1 MINWPFH
8 ANARTDHTGSPRL
21 GGKAFSAAGWI
32 TRSGRRFFQETRHR
46 QPADS
51 RDAFAPRKSFRHRAA
66 RLRSSGRQRLQDSGR
81 ADSIPPVMLDLSQYQ
96 SIGEALRDALDQYS
110 NEVCLIEADRDRE
123 KERLTYRDFK
133 QRAHPLARALQE
145 ANLSAG
151 SRASIIMTNQSK
163 WLISAYAIF
172 FSGGV
177 LVPLDYK
184 LTPDEQWQLLKH
196 SNATVLITEYP
207 IWRQLSVSA
216 GRAAATNVQTVLVTE
231 APAKA
236 DLGGAQRWE
245 EFRGAE
251 EPVFIPRKRKDIASI
266 VYSSG
271 TGGRPKG
278 CMMTHENYLE
288 QCVALTSV
296 YPFWPG
302 VRYLSILPTN
312 HAIDFMVGFFGP
324 FTCGACVV
332 HLRTL
337 RPEFVREAFMRYKI
351 TYVSLVP
358 LVLKNLQK
366 GLEAKFAELPPRKRK
381 VFNALVAVNKSL
393 TKSHPRLWLSRRLLK
408 QVHAAFG
415 GELQAIIVG
424 GAFTEPQTLQFFYD
438 LGIPVANG
446 YGLTEA
452 GTAITVNDLKPFRA
466 DTVGKPLPGMEVKI
480 ADPSPNGIGE
490 VCVRSKTVMS
500 GYLNEP
506 ELTAETIVD
515 GWLRTGDLGKFDA
528 QGHLRLSGRKKNMI
542 VTEEGK
548 NIYPEDI
555 EAAFES
561 LPVKE
566 FCVFAANYIWLQRS
580 MVGEQLV
587 LVLHLEEGQTLT
599 EELRREISARNSR
612 LLNYKRVHGLVL
624 VNEDFPRTASL
635 KIKRNIL
642 AERLAQSD
650 RASAILPL

>member
-1 MINWPFH
+1 
-8 ANARTDHTGSPRL
+8 
-21 GGKAFSAAGWI
+21 
-32 TRSGRRFFQETRHR
+32 
-46 QPADS
+46 
-51 RDAFAPRKSFRHRAA
+51 
-66 RLRSSGRQRLQDSGR
+66 
-81 ADSIPPVMLDLSQYQ
+81 MLDLSKYQ
-96 SIGEALRDALDQYS
+96 SIGQALKDALDQFAD
-110 NEVCLIEADRDRE
+110 EVCLIEADRERE

-133 QRAHPLARALQE
+133 ERAQPLARALQD
-145 ANLSAG
+145 AG
-151 SRASIIMTNQSK
+151 FAAGDRASIIMTNQSK

-172 FSGGV
+172 FAGGT

-196 SNATVLITEYP
+196 SGASVLITEYP
-207 IWRQLSVSA
+207 IWRQLSASV
-216 GRAAATNVQTVLVTE
+216 GRVAAANVRTVLVTE
-231 APAKA
+231 APANA
-236 DLGGAQRWE
+236 ELSGALRWE
-245 EFRGAE
+245 DFHGAG
-251 EPVFIPRKRKDIASI
+251 EPRFVSRVRKDTACI

-324 FTCGACVV
+324 FTCGAAVV

-337 RPEFVREAFMRYKI
+337 RPEYVREAFPKYEI
-351 TYVSLVP
+351 TYVSFVP

-366 GLEAKFAELPPRKRK
+366 GLQARFDALPEAKRK
-381 VFNALVAVNKSL
+381 ALDAIRNINRVL
-393 TKSHPRLWLSRRLLK
+393 TKDRPRLWLSRKLLGE
-408 QVHAAFG
+408 VHAAFG
-415 GELQAIIVG
+415 GKLEAIIVG

-452 GTAITVNDLKPFRA
+452 GTAITVNDLNPFRA
-466 DTVGKPLPGMEVKI
+466 DTVGKPLPGMELKI
-480 ADPSPNGIGE
+480 VDPAQDGVGE
-490 VCVRSKTVMS
+490 VYVRSKTVMA
-500 GYLNEP
+500 GYLNDP
-506 ELTAETIVD
+506 DLTAEAFSA
-515 GWLRTGDLGKFDA
+515 GWLKTGDLGRIDPT
-528 QGHLRLSGRKKNMI
+528 GHLILSGRKKNMI

-555 EAAFES
+555 ETVFES

-566 FCVFAANYIWLQRS
+566 FCVFAANYVWPKRS
-580 MVGEQLV
+580 MVGEQLI
-587 LVLHLEEGQTLT
+587 LALHLENGQSYSDA
-599 EELRREISARNSR
+599 LRNDIIARNNR
-612 LLNYKRVHGLVL
+612 LLNYKRVHGVVL
-624 VNEDFPRTASL
+624 LEEDFPRTASL

-642 AERLAQSD
+642 AERLAQLD
-650 RASAILPL
+650 RTSAILPL

>member
-1 MINWPFH
+1 
-8 ANARTDHTGSPRL
+8 
-21 GGKAFSAAGWI
+21 
-32 TRSGRRFFQETRHR
+32 
-46 QPADS
+46 
-51 RDAFAPRKSFRHRAA
+51 
-66 RLRSSGRQRLQDSGR
+66 
-81 ADSIPPVMLDLSQYQ
+81 MLDLTKYS
-96 SIGEALRDALDQYS
+96 SVGAALRDAMQQFAD
-110 NEVCLIEADRDRE
+110 EVCLIEADRERE
-123 KERLTYRDFK
+123 KHRLTYREFN
-133 QRAHPLARALQE
+133 ARALPLAKAMQ
-145 ANLSAG
+145 NGGFSAAD
-151 SRASIIMTNQSK
+151 RASIIMTNQSK
-163 WLISAYAIF
+163 WLISAFAIF
-172 FSGGV
+172 YSGGV

-184 LTPDEQWQLLKH
+184 LTPAEHWQLLQH
-196 SNATVLITEYP
+196 SGTKILITEYP
-207 IWRQLSVSA
+207 IWRQLATSP
-216 GRAAATNVQTVLVTE
+216 GRANAPNVQTILVTE
-231 APAKA
+231 APPSA
-236 DLGGAQRWE
+236 DLSGARRWE
-245 EFRGAE
+245 DFKAQQS
-251 EPVFIPRKRKDIASI
+251 PTFISRERKDVASI

-288 QCVALTSV
+288 QCVALTSL

-324 FTCGACVV
+324 FTCGAAVV

-337 RPEFVREAFMRYKI
+337 RPEFVREAFIKYKI

-366 GLEAKFAELPPRKRK
+366 GLQTRFDELPPGKRK
-381 VFNALVAVNKSL
+381 VFNFLVGINKAF

-408 QVHAAFG
+408 EVHAAFG

-424 GAFTEPQTLQFFYD
+424 GAFSEPQTLEFFYD

-480 ADPSPNGIGE
+480 VDPSPDGVGE
-490 VCVRSKTVMS
+490 VFVRSKTIMS

-506 ELTAETIVD
+506 DLTTETIVD
-515 GWLRTGDLGKFDA
+515 GWLRTGDLGKFDP
-528 QGHLRLSGRKKNMI
+528 QGHLHLSGRKKNMI

-555 EAAFES
+555 EAAFEG

-566 FCVFAANYIWLQRS
+566 FCVFAANYIWPKRS
-580 MVGEQLV
+580 MVGEQLIIAI
-587 LVLHLEEGQTLT
+587 HFENNQQFTD
-599 EELRREISARNSR
+599 ELKQDIIRRNNR
-612 LLNYKRVHGLVL
+612 LLNYKRVHGCVL
-624 VNEDFPRTASL
+624 VDRDFPRTASL
-635 KIKRNIL
+635 KIKRSEL
-642 AERLAQSD
+642 AEGLSKLD
-650 RASAILPL
+650 RDRVILPL

>member
-1 MINWPFH
+1 
-8 ANARTDHTGSPRL
+8 
-21 GGKAFSAAGWI
+21 
-32 TRSGRRFFQETRHR
+32 
-46 QPADS
+46 
-51 RDAFAPRKSFRHRAA
+51 
-66 RLRSSGRQRLQDSGR
+66 
-81 ADSIPPVMLDLSQYQ
+81 MLDLAKYC
-96 SIGEALRDALDQYS
+96 SIGAALKDAMEKFA
-110 NEVCLIEADRDRE
+110 NETCLIEADRERE
-123 KERLTYRDFK
+123 KNRLTYAAFN
-133 QRAHPLARALQE
+133 ARALPLAKAMQV
-145 ANLSAG
+145 AG
-151 SRASIIMTNQSK
+151 FAPADRASIIMTNQSK

-184 LTPDEQWQLLKH
+184 LTPAEHWQLLQH
-196 SNATVLITEYP
+196 SGAKFLITEYP
-207 IWRQLSVSA
+207 IWRQLATSPA
-216 GRAAATNVQTVLVTE
+216 RANATNLQTVLVTE
-231 APAKA
+231 APPNAE
-236 DLGGAQRWE
+236 LSGAHRWE
-245 EFRGAE
+245 AKLEKSRANDAPTFVSRE
-251 EPVFIPRKRKDIASI
+251 RKNIASI

-288 QCVALTSV
+288 QCVALTAL

-337 RPEFVREAFMRYKI
+337 RPEFVREAFTKYQI

-366 GLEAKFAELPPRKRK
+366 GLETRFAELPPNKRK
-381 VFNALVAVNKSL
+381 IFDKLVAINKAL
-393 TKSHPRLWLSRRLLK
+393 TKPHPRLWLSRRLLK

-452 GTAITVNDLKPFRA
+452 GTAITVNDLHPFRA

-480 ADPSPNGIGE
+480 VDPAADGVGE
-490 VCVRSKTVMS
+490 VYVRSKTVMS

-528 QGHLRLSGRKKNMI
+528 QGHLHLSGRKKNMI

-561 LPVKE
+561 LPPKEVKE
-566 FCVFAANYIWLQRS
+566 FCVFAANYIWPKRS
-580 MVGEQLV
+580 MAGEQLV
-587 LVLHLEEGQTLT
+587 IVIHLENNQSLT
-599 EELRREISARNSR
+599 DQLKQEISQRNNR
-612 LLNYKRVHGLVL
+612 LLNYKRIHGLVL
-624 VNEDFPRTASL
+624 YDEDFPRTASL
-635 KIKRNIL
+635 KIKRNEL
-642 AERLAQSD
+642 AERLSRLD
-650 RASAILPL
+650 RDRVILPL

>member
-1 MINWPFH
+1 
-8 ANARTDHTGSPRL
+8 
-21 GGKAFSAAGWI
+21 
-32 TRSGRRFFQETRHR
+32 
-46 QPADS
+46 
-51 RDAFAPRKSFRHRAA
+51 
-66 RLRSSGRQRLQDSGR
+66 
-81 ADSIPPVMLDLSQYQ
+81 MLDLSKYQ
-96 SIGEALRDALDQYS
+96 SVGEALRDALNQYS
-110 NEVCLIEADRDRE
+110 NEVCLIEADRERE

-133 QRAHPLARALQE
+133 ECADPLSKALQDGGF
-145 ANLSAG
+145 SAG
-151 SRASIIMTNQSK
+151 ARASIIMTNQSK

-172 FSGGV
+172 FVGGV

-196 SNATVLITEYP
+196 SGATVLITEYP
-207 IWRQLSVSA
+207 IWRQLSASA
-216 GRAAATNVQTVLVTE
+216 GRAAATNLKTVLVTE
-231 APAKA
+231 APANA
-236 DLGGAQRWE
+236 DLSGAQRWE
-245 EFRGAE
+245 EFRGTG
-251 EPVFIPRKRKDIASI
+251 EPVSVARKRADIACI

-288 QCVALTSV
+288 QCVALTSI

-324 FTCGACVV
+324 FTCGATVV

-337 RPEFVREAFMRYKI
+337 RPEYVREAFPKYKI

-366 GLEAKFAELPPRKRK
+366 GLQARFEALPAGKRK
-381 VFNALVAVNKSL
+381 VFNFLVGLNQAL
-393 TKSHPRLWLSRRLLK
+393 TKSRPRLGISRRLLK
-408 QVHAAFG
+408 QVHDAFG
-415 GELQAIIVG
+415 GELRAIIVG

-466 DTVGKPLPGMEVKI
+466 DTVGKPLPGMEVRI
-480 ADPSPNGIGE
+480 VNPAADGVGE
-490 VCVRSKTVMS
+490 VSVRSKTVMA

-515 GWLRTGDLGKFDA
+515 GWLLTGDLGRFDES
-528 QGHLRLSGRKKNMI
+528 GHLQLAGRKKNMI

-555 EAAFES
+555 ETVFES
-561 LPVKE
+561 LAVKE
-566 FCVFAANYIWLQRS
+566 FCVFAANYIWPARS
-580 MVGEQLV
+580 MTGEKLV
-587 LVLHLEEGQTLT
+587 LVLHLEPGQQFG
-599 EELRREISARNSR
+599 EELRQDINARNNR
-612 LLNYKRVHGLVL
+612 LLNYKRIHGVVL
-624 VNEDFPRTASL
+624 LDEDFPRTASL
-635 KIKRNIL
+635 KIKRNVL
-642 AERLAQSD
+642 AERLAKLD
-650 RASAILPL
+650 SAAAIVPL